1 VALGGVSL
9 DVAAGEILALIG
21 ENGAGK
27 STMMKILGGVVQPD
41 EGQILIDGKSVV
53 FDSVKRSVE
62 SGIGF
67 IHQEL
72 NPLDNLDVAGNV
84 YLGREPT
91 KWGLVDQAKMRADTQ
106 VILDQLGLTFSPTT
120 LLARLSLAQCQ
131 MVEIAKA
138 LSLNAR
144 ILIMDEPTS
153 SLTLTETER
162 LLDVI
167 RDLSS
172 RGVGIIYISHRLGE
186 VIEIADRVV
195 AFRDGNN
202 AGGLSKDQINH
213 EAMVR
218 LMVGRDLVRGDRPPS
233 GEAKQARLKV
243 EGLKTLRYPNRE
255 VSFEVRAGEVF
266 CLAGL
271 MGAGRSEV
279 VQAIFGTD
287 PALGGVVTLDGTPVP
302 LNSPKAAI
310 DAGIGL
316 VPEDRR
322 HTGLLVEWSI
332 RDNLTLP
339 SLQKFARSGLVA
351 RKEESEAANEQSK
364 AIGVKAPSTDVA
376 AANLSGGNQQK
387 VVLGKWL
394 MRQPKLL
401 ILDEPTR
408 GVDVGAK
415 SEIYDIMRKLTEQ
428 GVAILMVSS
437 DMEEV
442 LNVSDRVAVMH
453 EGSVSGILPRET
465 CTEEGIMRLAVGRT
479 EVQK

>member
-1 VALGGVSL
+1 
-9 DVAAGEILALIG
+9 LALVG

-27 STMMKILGGVVQPD
+27 STLMKVLGGVVQPD
-41 EGQILIDGKSVV
+41 EGQILIDGKPSV
-53 FDSVKRSVE
+53 FENVKRSVE
-62 SGIGF
+62 AGIGF

-72 NPLDNLDVAGNV
+72 NPLDNLDIAANV

-91 KWGLVDQAKMRADTQ
+91 KYGLLDNAKMRADAQ
-106 VILDQLGLTFSPTT
+106 VYVDQLGLGVSASTS
-120 LLARLSLAQCQ
+120 LSRLSLAQRQ
-131 MVEIAKA
+131 LVEIAKA

-144 ILIMDEPTS
+144 VLIMDEPTS

-162 LLDVI
+162 LLTVVRGL
-167 RDLSS
+167 RD

-186 VIEIADRVV
+186 VMEIGDRVL
-195 AFRDGNN
+195 ALRDGQN
-202 AGGLSKDQINH
+202 AGGLAKDEITH
-213 EAMVR
+213 ESMVR
-218 LMVGRDLVRGDRPPS
+218 MMVGRDLQRTALPAATNQGPVRLQV
-233 GEAKQARLKV
+233 K
-243 EGLKTLRYPNRE
+243 GLKTTRYPEKE
-255 VSFEVRAGEVF
+255 VNFEVRQGEIF

-271 MGAGRSEV
+271 VGAGRSEV
-279 VQAIFGTD
+279 VQTIFGTD
-287 PALGGVVTLDGTPVP
+287 SALGGSVTLDGTAVP
-302 LNSPKAAI
+302 LNSPKSAI

-322 HTGLLVEWSI
+322 HTGLLVDWSI

-339 SLQKFARSGLVA
+339 SLWKFAKSGLVS
-351 RKEESEAANEQSK
+351 RKEESTAANAQSK

-394 MRQPKLL
+394 MREPKLL

-415 SEIYDIMRKLTEQ
+415 AEIYEIMRKLTDE

-442 LNVSDRVAVMH
+442 LSVSDRVGVMH
-453 EGSVSGILPRET
+453 EGIVSGVLPREA

-479 EVQK
+479 EVQQ